1 MRLLFKIILIFFIT
15 NKIFTAQLTYDVYG
29 YYDFLKFF
37 KVSENRSYI
46 VMNNNTV
53 VLTNIG
59 VTGKSNCTGVIE
71 VSGSE
76 TLFSNIMCKYTE
88 ANGDT
93 NFTQFKTEKG
103 AISEGAGINSF
114 IFVSGEGRWAEL
126 VGQKCI
132 GAFSEITSFEENMKN
147 ATFEWK
153 GKCELPNKTLE
164 RVKNYKKPE

>member
-1 MRLLFKIILIFFIT
+1 MKILFFLIFL
-15 NKIFTAQLTYDVYG
+15 LTVNIKSAELKYDVYG

-37 KVSENRSYI
+37 KVSESRSYI
-46 VMNNNTV
+46 VMNNDTV

-71 VSGSE
+71 IENGN
-76 TLFSNIMCKYTE
+76 TAFSNIMCKYTE

-93 NFTQFKTEKG
+93 NFTQFTTDRG
-103 AISEGAGINSF
+103 TASSGVNSF
-114 IFVSGEGRWAEL
+114 VFVSGEGRWAEL

-153 GKCELPNKTLE
+153 GKCELSNKTLE
-164 RVKNYKKPE
+164 RVKNYKKPN